1 MESNLVPRHH
11 SVVRWKVRSP
21 FPLAVGDLG
30 TRSDG
35 VYKLLGIN
43 TWRVRTQFLC
53 PSKNERHIVLLLGGK
68 RSIRTSG
75 IANQDAQIILLAGL
89 VYKKL
94 LYEIYRP
101 IIFLDD
107 HLRQTKS

>member
-1 MESNLVPRHH
+1 MPKQK
-11 SVVRWKVRSP
+11 WKAYC
-21 FPLAVGDLG
+21 FAV
-30 TRSDG
+30 S
-35 VYKLLGIN
+35 
-43 TWRVRTQFLC
+43 
-53 PSKNERHIVLLLGGK
+53 GK